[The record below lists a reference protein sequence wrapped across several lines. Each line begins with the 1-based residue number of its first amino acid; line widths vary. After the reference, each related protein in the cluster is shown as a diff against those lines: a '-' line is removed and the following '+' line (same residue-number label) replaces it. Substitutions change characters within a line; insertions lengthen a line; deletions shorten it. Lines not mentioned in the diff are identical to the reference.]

1 MIYFILII
9 LLLILIFGLIAWGL
23 ANYLYETLFVIAIIG
38 VSLFGLY
45 QYVIYQHHLSFLPNS
60 MHVWK
65 QVYASEESWGVGM
78 PGDNETGLIEFELP
92 SDISQ
97 NVEKEG
103 VAYLNQLGNSG
114 KCYGKWQETPITT
127 DSDIWY
133 KNADSQDSTTPDI
146 DNYLYRYGF
155 YIPIK
160 QSIINEV
167 NQSISVSGTYL
178 DYCQG
183 GGVIIV
189 MPKAK
194 KIIFAYSG

>member
-9 LLLILIFGLIAWGL
+9 LILIIILGLVLWGL

-38 VSLFGLY
+38 ASLFGLY
-45 QYVIYQHHLSFLPNS
+45 QYVVYQHHQSFIPNS
-60 MHVWK
+60 MHVSK
-65 QVYASEESWGVGM
+65 QLYASEESLGFG
-78 PGDNETGLIEFELP
+78 PGGNETGLIEFELP

-103 VAYLNQLGNSG
+103 IAYLTQLSDSG
-114 KCYGKWQETPITT
+114 KCYGKWQETPIST
-127 DSDIWY
+127 DSDVWY
-133 KNADSQDSTTPDI
+133 KNADGQDSTAPDI
-146 DNYLYRYGF
+146 ENYLYRYGF
-155 YIPIK
+155 YTAIK

-167 NQSISVSGTYL
+167 NQFISVPGSYL

-189 MPKAK
+189 IPKIN